1 MLDVTP
7 KIQKSRTQALTG
19 RTPRATD
26 QNLAHRRDYKHLQ
39 RPKRHQNC
47 GHTGALLLMWPR
59 MGRKSRLRRS
69 TPLHQTP
76 CHVDQTGL
84 YTARPRLFPSR
95 SDLFCIRRCLF
106 SSTGARRKAG
116 IKRNDD
122 NLWRA
127 LRWTRLKTQSSWTAP
142 TSWTNHEQI

>member
-7 KIQKSRTQALTG
+7 KNQKSRTQALTG
-19 RTPRATD
+19 RPRVQPTRIWPIAEITNTFKSPRAI
-26 QNLAHRRDYKHLQ
+26 KV
-39 RPKRHQNC
+39 
-47 GHTGALLLMWPR
+47 TGRQARFEKAWPR
-59 MGRKSRLRRS
+59 MGRKGRLRQG

-95 SDLFCIRRCLF
+95 SDLFCIRMCLF
-106 SSTGARRKAG
+106 SSTGARCKAG